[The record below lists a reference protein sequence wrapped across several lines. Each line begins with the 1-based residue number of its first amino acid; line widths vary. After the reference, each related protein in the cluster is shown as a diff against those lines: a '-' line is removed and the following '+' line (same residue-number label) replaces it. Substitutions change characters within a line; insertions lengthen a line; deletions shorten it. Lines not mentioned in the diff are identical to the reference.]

1 VSGSLTVRGRTRPV
15 SFDAKVSSAV
25 GEVWL
30 DGEVQVNR
38 RTWAS
43 HGARRAWR
51 RCTTRSPSTP
61 SSPAREP
68 ARSARARRFNPEASS
83 ACTPAPASPCSSAPE
98 QSAVT
103 GPSWIHGT
111 KHDNCTSL
119 TRART
124 PRSVATDEVRLEDDL
139 PIITN
144 TSLFQGQ
151 VEVLMR
157 RSSGPLPGSHPAWAG
172 CARFP
177 AAGIIGS
184 RAAASRTPC
193 GRRCAAGLRPVL
205 DPAVR
210 SLGLAAAREREQWG
224 S

>member
-1 VSGSLTVRGRTRPV
+1 V

-139 PIITN
+139 PIITAGRRAFSWPSPV
-144 TSLFQGQ
+144 THGDV
-151 VEVLMR
+151 VE
-157 RSSGPLPGSHPAWAG
+157 RSSPRSSPGSAQCDLVCWRSPTLEGRGAMGGYTVPYRTRRMRQKSAPRQGLMSSVEGITHPA
-172 CARFP
+172 R
-177 AAGIIGS
+177 
-184 RAAASRTPC
+184 
-193 GRRCAAGLRPVL
+193 AGLGETL
-205 DPAVR
+205 
-210 SLGLAAAREREQWG
+210 E
-224 S
+224 